1 MHRAS
6 VETIYL
12 EGLELWDQIL
22 RVRRLGSTSAKCE
35 DRAPS
40 ASLDHPRAQ
49 AAPTHPG
56 AQRRQLEGLPWP
68 QQPASGRPKVE
79 DSPLSTNRHCSVNSL
94 HLHIVDEDH
103 LGPSY
108 ATMTFKNLEIDIVI
122 EAFEREIK
130 EATVLVQ
137 TDA

>member
-1 MHRAS
+1 MAS
-6 VETIYL
+6 TL
-12 EGLELWDQIL
+12 SDD
-22 RVRRLGSTSAKCE
+22 T
-35 DRAPS
+35 APS
-40 ASLDHPRAQ
+40 VSMSHLEVQAASTQPRAQ
-49 AAPTHPG
+49 PG
-56 AQRRQLEGLPWP
+56 PLGSLPWP

-94 HLHIVDEDH
+94 HLHIVDADH

>member
-1 MHRAS
+1 MKA
-6 VETIYL
+6 
-12 EGLELWDQIL
+12 Q
-22 RVRRLGSTSAKCE
+22 STLFE
-35 DRAPS
+35 DSAPS
-40 ASLDHPRAQ
+40 ARPVAPGAQ
-49 AAPTHPG
+49 AAPTHPR
-56 AQRRQLEGLPWP
+56 APLEQLGSSPWP
-68 QQPASGRPKVE
+68 EQPASGRPKVE

-94 HLHIVDEDH
+94 HLHIVDADH